1 MRYRLFDSSFAGG
14 SRIVAIVATRFDG
27 SFEFESVPAGS
38 FMIEASLDTGDRGT
52 VSGVANAGA
61 TITGQ
66 NIIIEV
72 QRTAKV
78 SGVVRF
84 PDGTP
89 AAEVPVTVGDRG
101 ILTSADGTFV
111 INGVAVRPNSPQQV
125 RAFTRD
131 ARRAGTTTVF
141 VNSPGEH
148 VSGVVVTL
156 SGLGFAEFQ
165 VLDAAGQPIA
175 GQEVMLLFTGESM
188 LAAAA
193 RKGAAARWRS
203 SAPIPTGS

>member
-1 MRYRLFDSSFAGG
+1 M
-14 SRIVAIVATRFDG
+14 
-27 SFEFESVPAGS
+27 
-38 FMIEASLDTGDRGT
+38 
-52 VSGVANAGA
+52 SG
-61 TITGQ
+61 I
-66 NIIIEV
+66 
-72 QRTAKV
+72 
-78 SGVVRF
+78 VRF

-101 ILTSADGTFV
+101 ILTAADGTFV

-165 VLDAAGQPIA
+165 VLDPAGQPIA
-175 GQEVMLLFTGESM
+175 GQDVILLFTGESCSRRR
-188 LAAAA
+188 A
-193 RKGAAARWRS
+193 RKGADARSRS
-203 SAPIPTGS
+203 SDPIPTGS